1 MSDHQILE
9 PSLLDDL
16 FHIPAETIVEEF
28 REKDDTFRAQS
39 ESKGKEVVIVLHDEN
54 VHGSSSG
61 AAKKQERNANERLR
75 RMRLHAS
82 YLTLGTLLPD
92 QSSSSKKKWCAPSIM
107 DRVVTYIPKLLNE
120 VEELTIRKKKLAEA
134 IESEKSQRLER
145 QDPQTRAI
153 SVLELGESGDE
164 VVVQISMKKEKEDEF
179 SNLLNVMEMQGSS
192 ILSASTSLVCRHQRV
207 VCYNLHVKMDEKPC
221 EGDDYITVLKNNITS
236 SLS

>member
-1 MSDHQILE
+1 
-9 PSLLDDL
+9 
-16 FHIPAETIVEEF
+16 
-28 REKDDTFRAQS
+28 
-39 ESKGKEVVIVLHDEN
+39 
-54 VHGSSSG
+54 
-61 AAKKQERNANERLR
+61 
-75 RMRLHAS
+75 MRLHAS

-120 VEELTIRKKKLAEA
+120 VEELTIRKKKLAED

-192 ILSASTSLVCRHQRV
+192 ILSASTSLVCRDQRV